1 MRTHLALAM
10 TIALA
15 GPAAGQSVVV
25 PPGGWP
31 PQVIPLYKE
40 PGQPQFR
47 ISESSPGFMGDAGAG
62 ASGGFGAGSGYNGGA
77 AGDGTAVLAA
87 LSSQSYGQTAISTA
101 QRLGVNPVTTAAIG
115 AAESNFRNVP
125 TANGSTTAGGVWQIT
140 TPTWNDAVARYNLP
154 YSEAD
159 RGRSEAQAVVSN
171 YIIREY
177 AATTQNALGRP
188 VTTQDVWG
196 SYLFG
201 PSDGI
206 KVAAAGASP
215 DTPLSS
221 LVSAK
226 SLANNG
232 MSSWTVGQ
240 WQSYAGQRLGG
251 AAGHTAL
258 QAPGS

>member
-1 MRTHLALAM
+1 MMRPHLTLAL
-10 TIALA
+10 TIVLS

-31 PQVIPLYKE
+31 PQVIPTMPE

-47 ISESSPGFMGDAGAG
+47 VSESSPVFLGEGGTG
-62 ASGGFGAGSGYNGGA
+62 GLSGGSGYSGSS
-77 AGDGTAVLAA
+77 AGDASAVLAA

-115 AAESNFRNVP
+115 SAESDFRNVS
-125 TANGSTTAGGVWQIT
+125 TANGKTTAGGVWQIT
-140 TPTWNDAVARYNLP
+140 GPTWNDAVARYNLP

-201 PSDGI
+201 PRDGI

-215 DTPLSS
+215 DTPLSD
-221 LVSAK
+221 LVSAS
-226 SLANNG
+226 SLSNNG
-232 MSSWTVGQ
+232 MSGWTVGQ
-240 WQSYAGQRLGG
+240 WNSYASQRLGG

-258 QAPGS
+258 KAAGR